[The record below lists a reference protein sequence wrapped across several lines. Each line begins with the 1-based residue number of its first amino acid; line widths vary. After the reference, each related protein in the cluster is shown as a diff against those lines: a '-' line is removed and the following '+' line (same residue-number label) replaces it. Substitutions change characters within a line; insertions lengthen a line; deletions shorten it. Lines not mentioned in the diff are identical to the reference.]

1 MINTT
6 KFMIV
11 FKRNGN
17 AATKVDLCT
26 GWQLDNL
33 MASKTFR
40 DSVDFISPI
49 GSKYTSDEYRISR
62 KLV

>member
-1 MINTT
+1 MSNIT

-11 FKRNGN
+11 FKKNGN
-17 AATKVDLCT
+17 SSTKVDLCT

-33 MASKTFR
+33 MSSKSFR
-40 DSVDFISPI
+40 ESVDFISPI
-49 GSKYTSDEYRISR
+49 GSSYTPDEYRISR